1 MTKAFTSIWRRCS
14 EMPNPTM
21 TAQEFLDALEKQSKN
36 DKALTSDQL
45 QEYAINSLNGLRGL
59 NRSDKLKVLR
69 RMRKLL
75 DA

>member
-1 MTKAFTSIWRRCS
+1 
-14 EMPNPTM
+14 MPNPTM
-21 TAQEFLDALEKQSKN
+21 TADEFLAALQKQNKN